1 MSKTPY
7 ELRLDVLAMAK
18 ESLENKQTTR
28 ATNLTALS
36 RLADVDDWHAK
47 GYALAKLKSLPD
59 EKEVTTEDIL
69 LEANKLYGF
78 IQNDNKKE
86 TK

>member
-18 ESLENKQTTR
+18 ESLEFRQNSRT
-28 ATNLTALS
+28 TNLTN
-36 RLADVDDWHAK
+36 LASLISSDDK
-47 GYALAKLKSLPD
+47 VLRDLAKTTATSLKPD
-59 EKEVTTEDIL
+59 KEITTEDIL
-69 LEANKLYGF
+69 LEANKLYSF
-78 IQNDNKKE
+78 VQNDNKKD

>member
-18 ESLENKQTTR
+18 ESLEFRQNSRT
-28 ATNLTALS
+28 TNLTNLASLISSDDKVLS
-36 RLADVDDWHAK
+36 
-47 GYALAKLKSLPD
+47 LKPD
-59 EKEVTTEDIL
+59 KEITTEDIL
-69 LEANKLYGF
+69 LEANKLYSF
-78 IQNDNKKE
+78 VQNDNKKD

>member
-18 ESLENKQTTR
+18 ESLENKQTSR
-28 ATNLTALS
+28 STNFTALS
-36 RLADVDDWHAK
+36 RLAEVDDWSTK
-47 GYALAKLKSLPD
+47 GFALTKLKSLPD
-59 EKEVTTEDIL
+59 EKEITTEDIL
-69 LEANKLYGF
+69 KEADKLYGF
-78 IQNDNKKE
+78 VQNNKPKE

>member
-18 ESLENKQTTR
+18 EALENKQTTR

-36 RLADVDDWHAK
+36 KLAETDDWHTK
-47 GYALAKLKSLPD
+47 DYALTKLKSLPD
-59 EKEVTTEDIL
+59 EKEITTEDIL
-69 LEANKLYGF
+69 KEADKLYGF
-78 IQNDNKKE
+78 VQNNKPKE

>member
-18 ESLENKQTTR
+18 EALENKQTSRT
-28 ATNLTALS
+28 TNLTALS
-36 RLADVDDWHAK
+36 RLAETDDWNTK
-47 GYALAKLKSLPD
+47 GFALAKLKSLPD
-59 EKEVTTEDIL
+59 EKEITTEDIL
-69 LEANKLYGF
+69 LEANKLYSF
-78 IQNDNKKE
+78 VQNNNKKE

>member
-18 ESLENKQTTR
+18 DSLENKQTTR
-28 ATNLTALS
+28 ASNLTALT
-36 RLADVDDWHAK
+36 RLADVDDWHTK
-47 GYALAKLKSLPD
+47 GYALAKLKNFPD

-69 LEANKLYGF
+69 LEANKLYSF
-78 IQNDNKKE
+78 VQNDKKKD

>member
-18 ESLENKQTTR
+18 ESLENKQTSRT
-28 ATNLTALS
+28 TNLAALS
-36 RLADVDDWHAK
+36 RLAETDDDHAK
-47 GYALAKLKSLPD
+47 RYALAKLKSLPD
-59 EKEVTTEDIL
+59 EKEITTEDIL
-69 LEANKLYGF
+69 KEADKLYGF
-78 IQNDNKKE
+78 VQNNNKKE